1 MRTEEGRAC
10 ECNGCVRK
18 AGYHI
23 PDPVNTTVGYQHKQ
37 AQMRVYTTLFDRT
50 QLPYDYNDKY
60 RCNENYQYQIPPN
73 WLSQMQE
80 AVRAG
85 FDYTMLEKTLRFHR
99 AHIHELTGGIALQL
113 AKDQAHSAWADPPP
127 PGVSRCKQLQGV
139 AMLLAA
145 TSADPSESLCA
156 WYFDFDA
163 FQTMCKNRDAHRDA
177 ALMLQRNAVMLQ
189 KNAPTQTR

>member
-1 MRTEEGRAC
+1 MRIEEGREC

-23 PDPVNTTVGYQHKQ
+23 PVPVNTTVCYQYKQ
-37 AQMRVYTTLFDRT
+37 AQMKEYMTRFDRT
-50 QLPYDYNDKY
+50 QLPYVYNDKH
-60 RCNENYQYQIPPN
+60 RCNENYQYQIPQN
-73 WLSQMQE
+73 WLSQMQD

-85 FDYTMLEKTLRFHR
+85 FDYKMLEKTLRFHR
-99 AHIHELTGGIALQL
+99 ACIHELTGGIELQL
-113 AKDQAHSAWADPPP
+113 VKDQTHSAWRYPPP

-139 AMLLAA
+139 FMSLAA
-145 TSADPSESLCA
+145 TSADPSERLCA

-177 ALMLQRNAVMLQ
+177 ALMLQRNANMLQ
-189 KNAPTQTR
+189 KNGIMQTR